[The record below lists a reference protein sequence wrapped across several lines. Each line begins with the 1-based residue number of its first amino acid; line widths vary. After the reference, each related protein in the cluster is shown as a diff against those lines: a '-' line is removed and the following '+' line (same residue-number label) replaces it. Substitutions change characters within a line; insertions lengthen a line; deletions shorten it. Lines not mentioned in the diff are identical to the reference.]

1 MFGVSFL
8 EIAVVALV
16 ALIVV
21 GPQKLPQMMR
31 TAGEWAGR
39 LRRMTAD
46 MRVQTGIDDILREEG
61 IDGVR
66 ELRTLLRG
74 EHGLIRPQT
83 SPRTAT
89 TFHEPVDLSLEF
101 PTEGPDAAGALPEDL
116 LAAQN
121 DLPLSSPP
129 PALSETPQVP

>member
-8 EIAVVALV
+8 EITVVGLV

-31 TAGEWAGR
+31 TAGEWVGR
-39 LRRMTAD
+39 LQKMTAD

-74 EHGLIRPQT
+74 EQAFRRQHP
-83 SPRTAT
+83 SAAPVSA
-89 TFHEPVDLSLEF
+89 FSEPSDLALEF
-101 PTEGPDAAGALPEDL
+101 PTEGPDAWGALPEDL
-116 LAAQN
+116 LSLENERAPESAPSS
-121 DLPLSSPP
+121 LPPRP
-129 PALSETPQVP
+129 TT